1 MSARDKI
8 LSHPGLLATA
18 DAEIAALL
26 DEHRNEAIAKVAD
39 VVDEKLADEP
49 DHNRASTLYEVLL
62 QLRGML
68 PCTCAR
74 SQGLHEKSCRKYVPG
89 HELLSP
95 VNALVAYRAEAG
107 EKGSREADA
116 TPELTVYRASHDS
129 IVFGLYTTIDA
140 ARQHCEDYARRD
152 SGLTGAMNWVLD
164 EPGEEGSIEELTVD
178 GSPTG
183 YVVTPLTVA
192 SAYDPDGDE

>member
-116 TPELTVYRASHDS
+116 TPELTVYRASHES
-129 IVFGLYTTIDA
+129 IIFGHYTTSAA
-140 ARQHCEDYARRD
+140 AREHCEAYIHRELP
-152 SGLTGAMNWVLD
+152 SVSLD
-164 EPGEEGSIEELTVD
+164 WIEDEEDGVAELVAAVGDEEH
-178 GSPTG
+178 PTG
-183 YVVTPLTVA
+183 YIVTALTVA
-192 SAYDPDGDE
+192 SAYDEEADE